1 MNKKD
6 NYATAR
12 PYYPFFDS
20 TADKK
25 PPKDEELKKLNGVN
39 GVNGDLNGNVE
50 HFTATSET
58 TMTLK
63 NVMKQN
69 LERKKMFDKKKRKL
83 NIIQQWAVHSMKR
96 YPDVFQHYMK
106 MSGALHNETT
116 LEYQALHQE
125 EDVTF
130 TPTLPVL
137 KTKRT
142 KENKNKISS
151 RTKNKKI
158 KKNRLVRNEDG
169 LITQEITDDDD
180 NGSQNSTVI
189 DATAESIRQAY
200 SLVESK
206 FLVNRKMADKKLS
219 SLETQLKNMRVQH
232 DYRKKKRKGNLR
244 KNVRV

>member
-25 PPKDEELKKLNGVN
+25 PPKDEELKKSNNDNGDV
-39 GVNGDLNGNVE
+39 GDLNGNVE

-58 TMTLK
+58 TMTLQ
-63 NVMKQN
+63 NVMDKN
-69 LERKKMFDKKKRKL
+69 IERKKLFDKKKRKL

-125 EDVTF
+125 KDVEF
-130 TPTLPVL
+130 TPTVPVL

-142 KENKNKISS
+142 K
-151 RTKNKKI
+151 RTKEKKEKIKKIQKI

>member
-25 PPKDEELKKLNGVN
+25 PPKDEELKKSNNNNGDV
-39 GVNGDLNGNVE
+39 GDLNGNVE

-58 TMTLK
+58 TMTLQ

-125 EDVTF
+125 KDVEF
-130 TPTLPVL
+130 TPTVPVL

-142 KENKNKISS
+142 K
-151 RTKNKKI
+151 RTKRTKEKIKKIQKI

>member
-25 PPKDEELKKLNGVN
+25 PPTDEELKKSNNNNGDV
-39 GVNGDLNGNVE
+39 GDLNGNVE

-58 TMTLK
+58 TMTLQ
-63 NVMKQN
+63 NVMDKN
-69 LERKKMFDKKKRKL
+69 IERKKLFDKKKRKL

-125 EDVTF
+125 KDVEF
-130 TPTLPVL
+130 TPTVPVL

-142 KENKNKISS
+142 K
-151 RTKNKKI
+151 RTKRTKEKIKKIQKI

>member
-25 PPKDEELKKLNGVN
+25 PPTDEELKKSNNNNGDV
-39 GVNGDLNGNVE
+39 GDLNGNVE

-58 TMTLK
+58 TMTLQ

-125 EDVTF
+125 KDVEF
-130 TPTLPVL
+130 TPTVPLL

-142 KENKNKISS
+142 K
-151 RTKNKKI
+151 RTKRTKEKIKKIQKI